1 MTDEPGPEDPNQ
13 AEPAQHKGRGCFF
26 GGLATVGAWIGGG
39 FLVGIALSVLASV
52 FEDEGSLD
60 TIGPVLGV
68 LALLIP
74 VGLIVAAGYYWRK
87 TPGFLLGI
95 GLTIALTFAIGTA
108 CAALLY
114 STA

>member
-1 MTDEPGPEDPNQ
+1 MTDQAVPEDPHQ
-13 AEPAQHKGRGCFF
+13 TEPEPKKGKGCFY

-68 LALLIP
+68 LAFLVPI
-74 VGLIVAAGYYWRK
+74 GLIVAAGYYWRK
-87 TPGFLLGI
+87 MPGFLLGI
-95 GLTIALTFAIGTA
+95 GLTIGISAALLTA
-108 CAALLY
+108 CGALLY
-114 STA
+114 STG

>member
-1 MTDEPGPEDPNQ
+1 MTDQPTSEDPHA
-13 AEPAQHKGRGCFF
+13 AEPKPNKGRGCFL

-39 FLVGIALSVLASV
+39 FLVGIAISVLASV

-68 LALLIP
+68 LVFLVP
-74 VGLIVAAGYYWRK
+74 VGLMVAAGYYWRK

-95 GLTIALTFAIGTA
+95 GLTIALVLAIGTG
-108 CAALLY
+108 CAALFY
-114 STA
+114 ASG

>member
-1 MTDEPGPEDPNQ
+1 MTDEPAPEDPSQ
-13 AEPAQHKGRGCFF
+13 AKPKEKKGKGCFL

-39 FLVGIALSVLASV
+39 FLAGIVLSVLAGV
-52 FEDEGSLD
+52 FEDDGSLD
-60 TIGPVLGV
+60 TFGPILGV
-68 LALLIP
+68 VAFLIP